1 MSDIDG
7 SLCSMNSMI
16 RLEMVL
22 RRRELWNS
30 VDERTIV
37 KLLRRNLME
46 FELKKF
52 GVLARLFEVF
62 DLKLNRHIVPVSAE
76 KF

>member
-1 MSDIDG
+1 
-7 SLCSMNSMI
+7 
-16 RLEMVL
+16 
-22 RRRELWNS
+22 
-30 VDERTIV
+30 
-37 KLLRRNLME
+37 ME

>member
-1 MSDIDG
+1 MSGVDG

-37 KLLRRNLME
+37 RLLKRNLME

-52 GVLARLFEVF
+52 GVLERLFEVF
-62 DLKLNRHIVPVSAE
+62 DLKLNRHIITVSAE